1 MTTIRL
7 IIKTKQKIR
16 KAKELKDW
24 TFVEFEE
31 AYLKMLRD
39 KLYDEKGYRSERFI
53 INLPTM

>member
-16 KAKELKDW
+16 KARELKDW

-39 KLYDEKGYRSERFI
+39 KLYDEKGYRSERYT